1 MTDTT
6 SVPHEG
12 LTHLKKYDV
21 KDSNVELIG
30 SKLDHQVKYNSAQ
43 TEPAWKKVGKEAGL
57 FIWRIEQFQVVQW
70 PKEKYGKFHEGDS
83 YIVLYSRKVGQN
95 QNEQHLEHDI
105 FFWLG
110 KETSQDEAGTAAYKT
125 VELDEYLSGKAIQH
139 RELQDNPSSEFLSLF
154 PRITILQGG
163 VATGFQHVEEEK
175 PEETL
180 ILYQITK
187 AIPAQG
193 STTPSAKTSTLV
205 KQVQPTFASLVE
217 DDCFLL
223 DRGTKV
229 MIWQGK
235 KASPIEKAKA
245 AQVAHDLTLSR
256 QATTEVLAQG
266 DSRSFAFLEPL
277 GGKSTD
283 PIPSHGADSN
293 KSTPTSKRPKRLFKL
308 SDASGQLRFD
318 LIKEG
323 SKEQISQS
331 DLDSQDVFLLDSGIH
346 IWVWQGS
353 GASTREKS
361 SWLKVVHAYIHSF
374 DPSDSQPHLSPVAKV
389 NEGSENSAFRS
400 ALTA

>member
-1 MTDTT
+1 MTDN

-43 TEPAWKKVGKEAGL
+43 TEPAWKKVGQEAGL
-57 FIWRIEQFQVVQW
+57 FIWRIEQFQVIPW

-83 YIVLYSRKVGQN
+83 YIILHSRKVGQGE
-95 QNEQHLEHDI
+95 NEHLEHDI

-110 KETSQDEAGTAAYKT
+110 KDTSQDEAGTAAYKT

-139 RELQDNPSSEFLSLF
+139 RELQDNPSAGFLSLF
-154 PRITILQGG
+154 PRITILHGG
-163 VATGFQHVEEEK
+163 VATGFRHVEEEK

-193 STTPSAKTSTLV
+193 SSAPSAKTSTLV
-205 KQVQPTFASLVE
+205 KQVKPMFASLVE

-223 DRGTKV
+223 DRGAKV
-229 MIWQGK
+229 IIWQGK

-256 QATTEVLAQG
+256 QSTTEVLAQG

-283 PIPSHGADSN
+283 PIPSSAARPERSV
-293 KSTPTSKRPKRLFKL
+293 PAKRPKRLFRL
-308 SDASGQLRFD
+308 SDASGQLKFD
-318 LIKEG
+318 LVKEG
-323 SKEQISQS
+323 QFSHS
-331 DLDSQDVFLLDSGIH
+331 DLDSQDVFLLDTGVH
-346 IWVWQGS
+346 IWVWQGN
-353 GASTREKS
+353 GASAGEKS

-389 NEGSENSAFRS
+389 NEGSENAAFKA